1 MVTVTQ
7 KTPWVFVDKHENL
20 VACGEGIQFVYPWD
34 VPEAY
39 AEFAAAG
46 DDPDEDA
53 HEKLAEAV
61 EQFLARSTGGKTT

>member
-1 MVTVTQ
+1 MVTGTQ

-20 VACGEGIQFVYPWD
+20 VACGEGIRFVYPWD

-46 DDPDEDA
+46 DDADEDA
-53 HEKLAEAV
+53 HEKLSEAV
-61 EQFLARSTGGKTT
+61 EKFLSRSTGEKSP